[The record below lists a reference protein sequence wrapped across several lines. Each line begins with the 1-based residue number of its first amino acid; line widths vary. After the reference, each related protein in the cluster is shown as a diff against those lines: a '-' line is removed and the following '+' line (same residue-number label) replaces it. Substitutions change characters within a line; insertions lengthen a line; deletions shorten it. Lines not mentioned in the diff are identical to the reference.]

1 MAAGRLSRRAIASL
15 AGLALAVLAL
25 HGLVLDEL
33 AEQRAAWR
41 EVRPMPPRLT
51 AAFVRAL
58 QPSMTPPPAGRTPA
72 SVHVRSPAGPS
83 AKPSAQ
89 PSAQPSAFPPELAQA
104 AALPASAPE
113 PPPAAVAEAGASA
126 TPQGAAA
133 SLPATAAAAP
143 DVAAS
148 AAVPPLVLAAPALS
162 AASAAS
168 VLGEFQPGPEW
179 PASTRLDYA
188 LRGHYRGAVTGR
200 ARVEWLREG
209 RRYQVHL
216 EVAVGP
222 SFAPLIA
229 RTLSSEGVLTAQGI
243 RPERFDE
250 DTRVLLAARR
260 RLTLQ
265 FLGQELIFS
274 NGRREWAPAG
284 VQDAASQFVQL
295 TWLFLTGRESLKPGR
310 EIHLPLA
317 MPRKL
322 YAWRYVVEGEER
334 LDTPM
339 GPLDAWHLRP
349 RVENTGSDLRAE
361 VWLAPSLQYLPVR
374 LVIRQ
379 DEQTW
384 IDLML
389 QSAPLQ
395 AAP

>member
-1 MAAGRLSRRAIASL
+1 MAAGRLSRRTSAAL
-15 AGLALAVLAL
+15 AGLALAVLTL
-25 HGLVLDEL
+25 HGLVLDEMADQL
-33 AEQRAAWR
+33 AAWR

-51 AAFVRAL
+51 AAFMRTL
-58 QPSMTPPPAGRTPA
+58 KPSTPPPR
-72 SVHVRSPAGPS
+72 PAGQVP
-83 AKPSAQ
+83 APARPPAHDTGQTAAQ
-89 PSAQPSAFPPELAQA
+89 TA
-104 AALPASAPE
+104 AASASAPE
-113 PPPAAVAEAGASA
+113 PAASA
-126 TPQGAAA
+126 AAMPASAA
-133 SLPATAAAAP
+133 SVAATAAAEPAS
-143 DVAAS
+143 AAS
-148 AAVPPLVLAAPALS
+148 APPLPLLAAASAPT

-168 VLGEFQPGPEW
+168 APGDFQPGPEW
-179 PASTRLDYA
+179 PASTRLDYK
-188 LRGHYRGAVTGR
+188 LRGNYRGTVTGR
-200 ARVEWLREG
+200 ARVEWLRDG

-222 SFAPLIA
+222 GFAPLIS
-229 RTLSSEGVLTAQGI
+229 RTMSSEGVLTPQGI
-243 RPERFDE
+243 QPERFDE

-265 FLGQELIFS
+265 FQGQELIFP

-295 TWLFLTGRESLKPGR
+295 TWLFLTGRETLAAGR
-310 EIHLPLA
+310 EVRLPLA
-317 MPRKL
+317 LPRKL
-322 YAWRYVVEGEER
+322 YAWRYVVEGEET

-339 GPLDAWHLRP
+339 GPLAAWHLRP
-349 RVENTGSDLRAE
+349 LVENTGSDLRAE

-374 LVIRQ
+374 LMIRQ